1 MKLTAQ
7 HPYSASTDA
16 VWAMLTDRTFRDDVC
31 MRTGASSCDVRIDA
45 DESGGTVSITRV
57 LPSVMSQTMRKLV
70 GDTVTVIETETWGP
84 TDGAGLRTATIR
96 LEVRGQ
102 PASMQGSRTL
112 SPTGATS
119 VLDTDGELKVSIP
132 FLGGKLEKDVG
143 KAVAAGLAKEHEVG
157 QDYLA
162 RR

>member
-7 HPYSASTDA
+7 HPYSATPDV
-16 VWAMLTDRTFRDDVC
+16 VWAMLTDRAFRDEVC
-31 MRTGASSCDVRIDA
+31 RQTGAISCDVAISA
-45 DESGGTVSITRV
+45 DDSGGTVSITRV
-57 LPSVMSQTMRKLV
+57 LPSVASETMRKLV
-70 GDTVTVIETETWGP
+70 GDTVTVVENETWGP
-84 TDGAGLRTATIR
+84 ADGAGLRTATIR

-112 SPTGATS
+112 SPAGATS
-119 VLDTDGELKVSIP
+119 VIDIDGDLKVSIP
-132 FLGGKLEKDVG
+132 FLGGRLEKEVG
-143 KAVAAGLAKEHEVG
+143 KAVSAGLAKEHEVG